1 MLHKAQNTV
10 QMYVDEIV
18 DKLSCS
24 LQVILV
30 STSGASGVGGGV
42 YQRSLS
48 VPVMKS
54 STSSPAPPTVMRGVP
69 ASANQSPLTSATQM
83 QSGVILINKEVFYTV
98 HSLYFLR

>member
-1 MLHKAQNTV
+1 M
-10 QMYVDEIV
+10 
-18 DKLSCS
+18 
-24 LQVILV
+24 QVILV

-69 ASANQSPLTSATQM
+69 ASANPSPLTSATQM
-83 QSGVILINKEVFYTV
+83 QSGVILFNMEVFYTQFALFV
-98 HSLYFLR
+98 VNGVQNLCRFLWILVRR